1 MTPINKFFM
10 LNKHDKLDHDTMKLI
25 YETGHSR
32 IPIYEEVELPLMNK
46 GPNDRESTSSSVIK
60 PRVAKK
66 IVGVLLVKQ
75 VSISVPF

>member
-1 MTPINKFFM
+1 MTPINKVFM

-32 IPIYEEVELPLMNK
+32 IPIYEDVELPLMSK
-46 GPNDRESTSSSVIK
+46 SPNGRESTSSSIAK
-60 PRVAKK
+60 PRVVKK

-75 VSISVPF
+75 VSVYL